1 MKQFFD
7 AVDFIEANLDQ
18 NITLDDVARAAGY
31 SAFHFARMFRA
42 ISGLSVMGYIRRRRL
57 SLAAQRLLSEEVRLI
72 ELALDCGFESQEAF
86 TRAFK
91 RAFGMTPGEYRKHTD
106 PIRFGFQ
113 HVLSR
118 DLLHHFKENMT
129 VEPKIVEH
137 PGFKAVGVADYFT
150 QDTTDRIGDLWRS
163 FNTRVGEISNMT
175 GDLFFGICDD
185 FDEKSGSSKFR
196 YTAAAE
202 VTEFGDLPEG
212 MDAKEIG
219 PQKYAVFTHKVTSP
233 DLSADFKATLN
244 YIWGTWFPQ
253 SNYERVPAPDFEL
266 YDSRFIPPGA
276 PDGPGGEIDVYIPV
290 KRK

>member
-7 AVDFIEANLDQ
+7 AIDFIEANLDQ
-18 NITLDDVARAAGY
+18 DITLYDVARAADY

-42 ISGLSVMGYIRRRRL
+42 ICGLSVMGYIRRRRL

-72 ELALDCGFESQEAF
+72 DLALDCGFESQEAF

-91 RAFGMTPGEYRKHTD
+91 RAFGITPGEYRKYTD

-129 VEPKIVEH
+129 VEPTIVEH
-137 PGFKAVGVADYFT
+137 PGFKAVGIADYFT
-150 QDTTDRIGDLWRS
+150 QNTTDRIGDLWRS
-163 FNTRVGEISNMT
+163 FNTRVGEIPNIT
-175 GDLFFGICDD
+175 GQCIFGICDD
-185 FDEKSGSSKFR
+185 FDEKSGESKFR

-202 VTEFGDLPEG
+202 VTDFGTVPAG
-212 MDAKEIG
+212 MAAKEIA

-233 DLSADFKATLN
+233 DIAGDFKATLN

-253 SNYERVPAPDFEL
+253 SNYERVHAPDFEL
-266 YDSRFIPPGA
+266 YDSRFTPPSA
-276 PDGPGGEIDVYIPV
+276 PGGPSGEIDVYIPI
-290 KRK
+290 KEK